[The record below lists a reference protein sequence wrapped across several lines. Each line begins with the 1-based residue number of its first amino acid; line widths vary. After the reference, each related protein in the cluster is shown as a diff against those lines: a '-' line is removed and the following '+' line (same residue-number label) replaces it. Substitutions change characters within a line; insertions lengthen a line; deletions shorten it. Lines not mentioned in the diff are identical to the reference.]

1 MGASNEQVQAV
12 MKQSVSNDFG
22 ISRETI
28 YATFSKIATG
38 RFWYKL
44 HDDKA
49 KTWKI
54 FDIVESEGVSPAV
67 WVAYESNE
75 GYNASWGWLNHT
87 HWQGDVY
94 EDARAVARWLKTYN
108 GAGATPAWDD
118 PGGGTVGMVPQSV
131 RAKGNAEYASW
142 PSGTIGKTYCAG
154 TAAAA
159 WAMWYPQGLSA
170 RYNGVQNYGNPLEH
184 MADLILNVWHGKI
197 DGKNVGNNATSPSR
211 PTTPATSTVG
221 IDNSRKRQELEGKV
235 NELFDTIKKK
245 FDTRVYTASE
255 QYMFNQAVKLTKQMN
270 LWKVKLSDSIL
281 NDIKKTMDEAIES
294 IVKDETLKVTAPSAS
309 GSDKPNQNTTN
320 TQNKPVGKRVKD
332 ALAKCQSQ
340 LGVCIGS
347 GQCYALSGYI
357 AGLISGYT
365 CDHSDA
371 NAYGFQMLPLIGDG
385 NNAHSLWSGWDWSK
399 AGAHTKGYPPGTI
412 MPASDVKPGMIWC
425 TQAYDP
431 YTQTLQWGHT
441 GIFESISGDTITVL
455 EQNYA
460 GIQTI
465 KRSTYNTT
473 KFLQA
478 ITGVVWWD

>member
-1 MGASNEQVQAV
+1 MTASNEQVQAV
-12 MKQSVSNDFG
+12 MRQNVSNDFG

-28 YATFSKIATG
+28 YKTFDKIATG
-38 RFWYKL
+38 RFWYLLK
-44 HDDKA
+44 DNKE

-54 FDIVESEGVSPAV
+54 FDIIEKEGVSPAV
-67 WVAYESNE
+67 WVAYESSE
-75 GYNASWGWLNHT
+75 GYNSELGWLNHT
-87 HWQGDVY
+87 YVNGDVY
-94 EDARAVARWLKTYN
+94 NDAKSVAHWLKN
-108 GAGATPAWDD
+108 GVGSEPAWDD
-118 PGGGTVGMVPQSV
+118 PYGGTVGMVPNDV
-131 RAKGNAEYASW
+131 RAKGNAEFNSW
-142 PSGTIGKTYCAG
+142 GNDTIGKHYCGG
-154 TAAAA
+154 TAAAT

-170 RYNGVQNYGNPLEH
+170 RYNGVQDYANPLAT
-184 MADLILNVWHGKI
+184 MADLIFNVWHGKV
-197 DGKNVGNNATSPSR
+197 DGKNVGNNATSPTN

-221 IDNSRKRQELEGKV
+221 IDNSRKRQELKGKV
-235 NELFDTIKKK
+235 NELFDTIHKK
-245 FDTRVYTASE
+245 FDTRVYTASD
-255 QYMFNQAVKLTKQMN
+255 QYMFNKAVKLTKQMN

-281 NDIKKTMDEAIES
+281 NDIKKTMDDAIES
-294 IVKDETLKVTAPSAS
+294 IVKDETIKVSAPSAS
-309 GSDKPNQNTTN
+309 TGDKPNQNTTN
-320 TQNKPVGKRVKD
+320 TQSKPASGRVKD
-332 ALAKCQSQ
+332 ALAKCSSQ
-340 LGVCIGS
+340 IGVRIGS

-365 CDHSDA
+365 CDMSDA
-371 NAYGFQMLPLIGDG
+371 NAYGFQVLPCIGDG
-385 NNAHSLWSGWDWSK
+385 TNAHSLWSGWNWSV
-399 AGAHTKGYPPGTI
+399 AGAHTKGYPVGTI

>member
-1 MGASNEQVQAV
+1 MTASNEQVQAV
-12 MKQSVSNDFG
+12 MRQNVSNDFG

-28 YATFSKIATG
+28 YKTFDKIATG
-38 RFWYKL
+38 RFWYLLK
-44 HDDKA
+44 DNKE

-54 FDIVESEGVSPAV
+54 FDIIEKEGVSPAV
-67 WVAYESNE
+67 WVAYESSE
-75 GYNASWGWLNHT
+75 GYNSELGWLNHT
-87 HWQGDVY
+87 YVNGDVY
-94 EDARAVARWLKTYN
+94 NDAKSVAHWLKN
-108 GAGATPAWDD
+108 GVGSEPAWDD
-118 PGGGTVGMVPQSV
+118 PYGGTVGMVPNDV
-131 RAKGNAEYASW
+131 RAKGNAEFNSW
-142 PSGTIGKTYCAG
+142 ENDTIGKHYCGG
-154 TAAAA
+154 TAAAT

-170 RYNGVQNYGNPLEH
+170 RYNGVQDYANPLAT
-184 MADLILNVWHGKI
+184 MADLIFNVWHGKV
-197 DGKNVGNNATSPSR
+197 DGKNVGNNATSPTN

-221 IDNSRKRQELEGKV
+221 IDNSRKRQELEAKV
-235 NELFDTIKKK
+235 NELFNTIKQK
-245 FDTRVYTASE
+245 FDTRVYTASD
-255 QYMFNQAVKLTKQMN
+255 QYMFNKAVKLTKQMN

-294 IVKDETLKVTAPSAS
+294 IVKDETIKVSAPSAS
-309 GSDKPNQNTTN
+309 TGDKPNQNTTN
-320 TQNKPVGKRVKD
+320 TQSKPASGRVKD
-332 ALAKCQSQ
+332 ALAKCSSQ
-340 LGVCIGS
+340 IGVRIGS

-365 CDHSDA
+365 CDMSDA
-371 NAYGFQMLPLIGDG
+371 NAYGFQVLPCIGDG
-385 NNAHSLWSGWDWSK
+385 TNAHSLWSGWNWSV
-399 AGAHTKGYPPGTI
+399 AGAHTKGYPVGTI